1 MKRIFV
7 TLSVFLL
14 ISCSNQ
20 SDNELNIYTSRQ
32 PQLLEPI
39 IEDFYADTG
48 IKVNLLSGNA
58 QELMERIDIEGE
70 NTKADIFM
78 TVDAGVLWQ
87 ANERGIF
94 SEIESDILTNKI
106 PTYLKDPNNNWF
118 GFSKRARTIVYSSD
132 EYSEDDF
139 STYEDL
145 ADPKWKGKLCLRTSK
160 KVYNRSLI
168 ASMIDAY
175 GYDKTKKVV
184 SGWVSNLAT
193 EVFSNDTNALKAVS
207 SGQCGVTIVNTYYL
221 ARLLDDPDYS
231 NLKIFWANQNDRGVH
246 VNISGA
252 GVVKSSKNKI
262 NAVKLLEYLSSV
274 DAQNFYAS
282 ANKEYP
288 VVENVVIDESIKDWG
303 AFIEDDI
310 NVAKLGELQKEA
322 VFLAQKLITNDF
334 QMHLRFSLFLFF
346 LHVHLCQLIGV
357 KKLDQSHQKKGNK
370 LLYIP
375 DFARIKKKL
384 CFLLKK

>member
-1 MKRIFV
+1 MKKISLLLSLFIIF
-7 TLSVFLL
+7 
-14 ISCSNQ
+14 SCAKDS
-20 SDNELNIYTSRQ
+20 SELTVYTSRQ
-32 PQLLEPI
+32 PQLIEPI
-39 IEDFYADTG
+39 VEQFTNETG

-70 NTKADIFM
+70 DSPADIFM

-87 ANERGIF
+87 AAERDILAKID
-94 SEIESDILTNKI
+94 SEILNENI
-106 PTYLKDPNNNWF
+106 PAHLRDSKNEWF
-118 GFSKRARTIVYSSD
+118 GLSKRARTIVFSSD
-132 EYSEDDF
+132 QFKDNDF

-175 GYDKTKKVV
+175 GFDKSKEVV

-221 ARLLDDPDYS
+221 ARLLDDPEHN
-231 NLKIFWANQNDRGVH
+231 NLSLFWANQSDRGVH

-252 GVVKSSKNKI
+252 GVVKTSKNKK
-262 NAVKLLEYLSSV
+262 NAVLFLEYLSSNR
-274 DAQNFYAS
+274 AQDFYAS

-288 VVENVVIDESIKDWG
+288 VLIGAKIDESIENWG
-303 AFIEDDI
+303 SFSEHTI
-310 NVAKLGELQKEA
+310 NVSKLGSLQKEA
-322 VFLAQKLITNDF
+322 VFLAQEVGYK
-334 QMHLRFSLFLFF
+334 
-346 LHVHLCQLIGV
+346 
-357 KKLDQSHQKKGNK
+357 
-370 LLYIP
+370 
-375 DFARIKKKL
+375 
-384 CFLLKK
+384 